1 MTTRQ
6 DIAETIFPEVKEG
19 IADLQKKYPARKNE
33 THLPDGQV
41 CSRVAPSPTGFLHLG
56 VLFAAFVPFKFTHQ
70 NNGTFIL
77 RIEDTDQKRSIE

>member
-6 DIAETIFPEVKEG
+6 DIAEAIFPDVKEG

-33 THLPDGQV
+33 I

-56 VLFAAFVPFKFTHQ
+56 VLFASFVPFKFAHQ
-70 NNGTFIL
+70 NYGTFIL